1 MLYSWIDQKKIKLN
15 GSYEVL
21 AQTYSIVS
29 ANHKKVS
36 GINRNIINSFSKT
49 DENFDK
55 IFMKT
60 ALKESIYF
68 DFKIFMLTPLA
79 LKFKAV
85 ISFSTHYQGDRV
97 QILLRAIF
105 QLGGALL

>member
-1 MLYSWIDQKKIKLN
+1 MDQKKIKLN

-49 DENFDK
+49 DK
-55 IFMKT
+55 
-60 ALKESIYF
+60 
-68 DFKIFMLTPLA
+68 
-79 LKFKAV
+79 KF
-85 ISFSTHYQGDRV
+85 R
-97 QILLRAIF
+97 
-105 QLGGALL
+105 

>member
-15 GSYEVL
+15 DSYEVL

-36 GINRNIINSFSKT
+36 GINGNIINSFSKI

-55 IFMKT
+55 SFMIT
-60 ALKESIYF
+60 ALKESI
-68 DFKIFMLTPLA
+68 
-79 LKFKAV
+79 
-85 ISFSTHYQGDRV
+85 
-97 QILLRAIF
+97 
-105 QLGGALL
+105 

>member
-36 GINRNIINSFSKT
+36 GINGKIINSFSKI

-55 IFMKT
+55 SFMIK

-68 DFKIFMLTPLA
+68 DF
-79 LKFKAV
+79 
-85 ISFSTHYQGDRV
+85 
-97 QILLRAIF
+97 
-105 QLGGALL
+105 

>member
-36 GINRNIINSFSKT
+36 GINGNIINSFCKR
-49 DENFDK
+49 DKNLDK
-55 IFMKT
+55 IFMIT
-60 ALKESIYF
+60 TLKESIYF

-85 ISFSTHYQGDRV
+85 ISFSTHYQGDRA